1 MELMAMARLCGL
13 TEADLTRFLPAPRRR
28 IAKWLTGE
36 ASPSNGALEVLRD
49 LHERQQATAD
59 GLIAAWLDAGRPD
72 SIDFTVGA
80 DDESAEKMGW
90 PSPGA
95 QMAVAAIAQ
104 VEIAPSR
111 VIARPVAVKGERLDP
126 VHPAAIAAE

>member
-1 MELMAMARLCGL
+1 MELLAIARLCGL
-13 TEADLTRFLPAPRRR
+13 TETDLIRFLPAPERRV
-28 IAKWLTGE
+28 AKWLTGE
-36 ASPSNGALEVLRD
+36 ASPSNGALEVLRG

-59 GLIAAWLDAGRPD
+59 GLIAAWLDAGRPAA
-72 SIDFTVGA
+72 IDFTVGA

-95 QMAVAAIAQ
+95 QKAVAAIAQ

-111 VIARPVAVKGERLDP
+111 VIIRPVTSRSGRLEP
-126 VHPAAIAAE
+126 VEPAAIAAE

>member
-1 MELMAMARLCGL
+1 MELMALARLCGL
-13 TEADLTRFLPAPRRR
+13 TEADLIRFLPAPERR

-36 ASPSNGALEVLRD
+36 APPSNGALEVMRG
-49 LHERQQATAD
+49 LHERQQAAAD
-59 GLIAAWLDAGRPD
+59 GLIAAWLDAGRPG
-72 SIDFTVGA
+72 SVDFAVGA
-80 DDESAEKMGW
+80 DDESAGKMGW

-111 VIARPVAVKGERLDP
+111 VIARPVSVTGGRPEP
-126 VHPAAIAAE
+126 VDPAAIAAE